1 MTATNTVTWVTFTLY
16 IMGTFL
22 LAWLSHRIIS
32 KRAFLGEYYLGSRGL
47 GSWTLAFTFAATSAS
62 GGSFTGYP
70 SLIYSHGWV
79 LALWIGSYMIFPLCT
94 MGVLGK
100 RLNQVARKTGAITVP
115 DILRDRFRAPELGL
129 FATCVMI
136 FFLVANL
143 VGQFRAGALILA
155 TTFNLPTTTSV
166 IRDVND
172 GELIGLLVF
181 AVVVIFYTSYG
192 GFRAVVWTD
201 VMQGVVMGV
210 GVLILVPLILYKAGG
225 LQQVNKTLATQSP
238 TVVTSLSGGNND
250 LAFLLKKPPASEL
263 PVEGV
268 RYVIPKQNPT
278 ALTVQLVPDDSENY
292 QWLEI
297 RVVRNAEGNVTTT
310 ANEVAAS
317 IRNDPELDEMFDVK
331 YAYENDGDGTWQEIV
346 TESTQFPVQSE
357 WTFLRGT
364 DFLYGPGRR
373 PNGLPFHT
381 FGMIIS
387 FFVMWAI
394 TGMAQPGNLVRLIA
408 FKDSKTLKRAIL
420 TVTVYFGLI
429 YLPLVFVFV
438 SARLLLPYLPQ
449 ENSDKAMALI
459 ATRVVAAD
467 GSWLTSILA
476 ALLVAAP
483 FAAVMSTVDSF
494 LLMVS
499 SGMVRDVY
507 QRNVNP
513 HANEET
519 LKRASYTTTVIAG
532 ILVAGF
538 AIRRI
543 DFLQYIIVFTSIGL
557 ACTLIWPIFLGL
569 NWKGMPRAGAGAAM
583 VVGSTTI
590 VGLFLPTFFGG
601 ETIYLFGFY
610 PVVWGLLGSLAAAIL
625 VSYLTGPPPEDLVN
639 FYFRVPKDDPSTEA
653 VTGPISFSPPEVVA
667 NSAAIQ
673 GKPDGISDRLS

>member
-1 MTATNTVTWVTFTLY
+1 MTTTNTVTWVTFTLY
-16 IMGTFL
+16 ILGTFF
-22 LAWLSHRIIS
+22 LAWLSHRIVS
-32 KRAFLGEYYLGSRGL
+32 KKAFLGEYYLGSRCL

-70 SLIYSHGWV
+70 SLIYSYGWV
-79 LALWIGSYMIFPLCT
+79 LALWIGSYMIFSLCT
-94 MGVLGK
+94 MSVLGK

-129 FATCVMI
+129 YATCTMI

-172 GELIGLLVF
+172 GELIGLIVF

-210 GVLILVPLILYKAGG
+210 GILILVPLILYKAGG
-225 LQQVNKTLATQSP
+225 LNAVNQTIAERPP
-238 TVVTSLSGGNND
+238 TVVTSLPGGNND
-250 LAFLLKKPPASEL
+250 LAFLLKKPPKEGLSI
-263 PVEGV
+263 VGV
-268 RYVIPKQNPT
+268 RYVIPKVNP
-278 ALTVQLVPDDSENY
+278 ASESVNLVPDEKGTAR
-292 QWLEI
+292 WLEI
-297 RVVRNAEGNVTTT
+297 RVRRNADGEVTTT
-310 ANEVAAS
+310 ANKVKKLVE
-317 IRNDPELDEMFDVK
+317 NDSKLNEMFDLEDS
-331 YAYENDGDGTWQEIV
+331 YENNGEGAWQRTVDED
-346 TESTQFPVQSE
+346 TEFPITSK
-357 WTFLRGT
+357 WRFLRGT
-364 DFLYGPGRR
+364 EFLYGPGRR
-373 PNGLPFHT
+373 PNGRPFHT
-381 FGMIIS
+381 FGLIIS
-387 FFVMWAI
+387 FFIMWAI
-394 TGMAQPGNLVRLIA
+394 TGMAQPGNMVRLIA

-420 TVTVYFGLI
+420 TVTVYFALI

-438 SARLLLPYLPQ
+438 SARTLLPYLSQ

-459 ATRVVAAD
+459 ATRVVASD
-467 GSWLTSILA
+467 GGWFTSILA

-483 FAAVMSTVDSF
+483 FAAIMSTVDSF

-507 QRNVNP
+507 QRTLNP
-513 HANEET
+513 DAKEKT
-519 LKRASYTTTVIAG
+519 LKRASYLTTVVAG
-532 ILVAGF
+532 FLVAGF

-569 NWKGMPRAGAGAAM
+569 YWKRMTREGALAAM
-583 VVGSTTI
+583 LVGSTTI

-601 ETIYLFGFY
+601 QTIYLFGFY
-610 PVVWGLLGSLAAAIL
+610 PVVWGLLGSLTVAIV

-639 FYFRVPKDDPSTEA
+639 FYFRVPKTNPPTPTNEGESGSSSEATDASPTKFTEK
-653 VTGPISFSPPEVVA
+653 S
-667 NSAAIQ
+667 
-673 GKPDGISDRLS
+673 DGISSRLP